1 MWTYENIVISFPRH
15 ILSHLT
21 CPTAWCVPP
30 RWKSVA
36 TFNKALP
43 GRDFVCLLG
52 LQGWIQN
59 VAISTKEQKDTK
71 TEHRVSPRQEPR
83 PTVLLVYFALT
94 NSQARSLCPWS
105 VRPAPLRLG
114 SSRLLSAVF
123 VSERQNEYF
132 LCHWF
137 VPIFHIL
144 NLYGICRSLLS
155 SFSSF
160 HFFIFFLYIFF
171 HLCSNDASFDIVAE
185 LICMI
190 PARIF
195 SPIS

>member
-1 MWTYENIVISFPRH
+1 M
-15 ILSHLT
+15 
-21 CPTAWCVPP
+21 
-30 RWKSVA
+30 
-36 TFNKALP
+36 
-43 GRDFVCLLG
+43 LG
-52 LQGWIQN
+52 LQGRIQN
-59 VAISTKEQKDTK
+59 VAMSTKEQKDTK
-71 TEHRVSPRQEPR
+71 TEHRISPRQEPR

-132 LCHWF
+132 PCHWF

-155 SFSSF
+155 SSFSSF
-160 HFFIFFLYIFF
+160 FSFFFFFHFFFFFIFVQMM
-171 HLCSNDASFDIVAE
+171 LCLILLLNSFA
-185 LICMI
+185 
-190 PARIF
+190 
-195 SPIS
+195 